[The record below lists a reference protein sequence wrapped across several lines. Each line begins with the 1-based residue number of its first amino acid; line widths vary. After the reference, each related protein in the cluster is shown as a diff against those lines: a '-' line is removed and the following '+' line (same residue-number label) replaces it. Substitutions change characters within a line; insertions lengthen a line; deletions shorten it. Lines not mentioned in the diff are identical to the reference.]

1 MWEGKVIQEVEVFEM
16 SLLKLL
22 RSENG
27 FAVYI
32 ALGIISIM
40 MVVGAGLI
48 TIADNELSSARHIS
62 DRNKAYYMAE
72 AGINHALWELNQE
85 TAGDGIIPETTDYGE
100 GKYSVTYFNQVLT
113 STGIFNG
120 ITRKIIV
127 NVIESVSSSAFDVGV
142 FGGQFDAIPEGVTIW
157 NGLGETEPNRVVV
170 ENYGN
175 STLTIK
181 GKVLNK
187 PEVSY
192 TGADGKTHL
201 AGVACSIG
209 RHAMAYSAGGSGV
222 NYSGTSAEGGRA
234 ITSSGFSPPS
244 FSSASDDNKIAFAD
258 NNPPNPQINPNW
270 TTPQILAPGQTY
282 INGNL
287 IINGTNVTTTAT
299 QSTNPAELVVAGYV
313 YIDNATIGNATDPSY
328 IRILAGGNIEF
339 NHSNWNN
346 AVYLKKETQFYSKSE
361 IIINDN
367 TRMDGASIL
376 SKDDIEV
383 KTQHSSAGDPDID
396 LKGILFSTDKI
407 EFRANS
413 PDSGTIEFEGGMVAG
428 SNSDDG
434 KIHLHTNAGAAD
446 GTIQLTFSQAAKP
459 SVLPSAFSIT
469 SGAQLDYT
477 TWREQ

>member
-1 MWEGKVIQEVEVFEM
+1 M

-27 FAVYI
+27 FAAYV

-48 TIADNELSSARHIS
+48 TVADNELSSARHNS
-62 DRNKAYYMAE
+62 DRNKAYYLAE
-72 AGINHALWELNQE
+72 AGINNALWELNQTP
-85 TAGDGIIPETTDYGE
+85 TAGDGRISPPVNFADGTYETT
-100 GKYSVTYFNQVLT
+100 YSEQVLT
-113 STGIFNG
+113 STGTFNNV
-120 ITRKIIV
+120 TRKIIV
-127 NVIESVSSSAFDVGV
+127 NVTESISSSAFDVGV
-142 FGGQFDAIPEGVTIW
+142 FGGQFDAIPEGVIIW
-157 NGLGETEPNRVVV
+157 NGLGETEPNRIVV

-192 TGADGKTHL
+192 TVADGKTHL
-201 AGVACSIG
+201 AGVACGIG

-222 NYSGTSAEGGRA
+222 NYSGTSAEGGRST
-234 ITSSGFSPPS
+234 TSSGFSPPS
-244 FSSASDDNKIAFAD
+244 FNSTPDDNKIAFAD
-258 NNPPNPQINPNW
+258 NNPPNPPSNPNW
-270 TTPQILAPGQTY
+270 TTDQILAPGQTY

-287 IINGTNVTTTAT
+287 IINGGATNGVNITTIAT
-299 QSTNPAELVVAGYV
+299 QSNPAELVVSGYV
-313 YIDNATIGNATDPSY
+313 YIDNATIGNAGEAEDPSY
-328 IRILAGGNIEF
+328 IRILAGGKIEF
-339 NHSNWNN
+339 NHSSWTKSVN
-346 AVYLKKETQFYSKSE
+346 LKKETQFYSKSE

-367 TRMDGASIL
+367 TRMYKASIL

-407 EFRANS
+407 EFKANS

-434 KIHLHTNAGAAD
+434 KIHLYTNDHAPD
-446 GTIQLTFSQAAKP
+446 GTIQLTFSQSAKP
-459 SVLPSAFSIT
+459 SALPSAFSIL